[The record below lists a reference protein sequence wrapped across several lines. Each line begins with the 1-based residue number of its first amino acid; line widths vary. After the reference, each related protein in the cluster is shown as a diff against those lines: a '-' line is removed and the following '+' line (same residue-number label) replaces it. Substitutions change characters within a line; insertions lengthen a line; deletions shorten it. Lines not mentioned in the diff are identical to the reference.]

1 MVLYDHRGIQNTDTL
16 YIFFKYHVA
25 TQRYRMEA
33 KNMRKTAFKQTLLN
47 LRCHVKYLTM
57 SYQVYLEDH
66 NYLAA
71 AHYLNEIKATAAAYE
86 EVFAEEVAKQ

>member
-1 MVLYDHRGIQNTDTL
+1 
-16 YIFFKYHVA
+16 
-25 TQRYRMEA
+25 MEE
-33 KNMRKTAFKQTLLN
+33 KDMRKTAFKQTLLN

-57 SYQVYLEDH
+57 SYQVYLEEH

-86 EVFAEEVAKQ
+86 KVFAEEVAKQ